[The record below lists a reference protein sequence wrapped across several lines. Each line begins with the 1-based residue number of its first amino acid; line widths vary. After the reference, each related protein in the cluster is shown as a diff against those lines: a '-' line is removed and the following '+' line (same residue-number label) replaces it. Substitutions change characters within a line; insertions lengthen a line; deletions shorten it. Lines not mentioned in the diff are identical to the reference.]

1 MKSMIIGLTG
11 PIASG
16 KNAVARMFS
25 RRTSV
30 IIDADRI
37 GHQVMVPQTRV
48 WHEIVKAFGSRVLN
62 RGGAVN
68 RRKLASA
75 AFSSPS
81 ALNKL
86 NRITHPE
93 IKKIII
99 GMVRGSKLAKK
110 EFIVINAA
118 VLEKMKLLP
127 LVDKVI
133 VVLADEKKRMGRL
146 RRSGLSRA
154 DAAARIRS
162 QEKDPAYR
170 KTADFVIMNKGTIN
184 DLKKKVKRIISSL

>member
-1 MKSMIIGLTG
+1 MKSMVIGLTG

-25 RRTSV
+25 RRASV

-37 GHQVMVPQTRV
+37 GHQVMIPQTKV
-48 WHEIVKAFGSRVLN
+48 WHEIVKTFGSRVLN

-75 AFSSPS
+75 AFSNPS
-81 ALNKL
+81 ALKKL

-99 GMVRGSKLAKK
+99 SRVKEAKLAKK
-110 EFIVINAA
+110 KFIVINAA

-127 LVDKVI
+127 LIDKVI

-146 RRSGLSRA
+146 QRSGLSRA

-170 KTADFVIMNKGTIN
+170 KIADFVITNNGAIN